1 MKHIP
6 ITTPSNNPAKPVF
19 TKILLYSLSLHPS
32 NWRSLVFIHL
42 LRNPITE
49 QGPSDQMPL
58 IVMPEL
64 DSLQELPYFYD
75 GLELQHVGTIG
86 LIDCGFL

>member
-1 MKHIP
+1 
-6 ITTPSNNPAKPVF
+6 
-19 TKILLYSLSLHPS
+19 
-32 NWRSLVFIHL
+32 
-42 LRNPITE
+42 
-49 QGPSDQMPL
+49 MPL

-86 LIDCGFL
+86 FMVPSGMGSAVAFNIAVKNNKSIKQSHL